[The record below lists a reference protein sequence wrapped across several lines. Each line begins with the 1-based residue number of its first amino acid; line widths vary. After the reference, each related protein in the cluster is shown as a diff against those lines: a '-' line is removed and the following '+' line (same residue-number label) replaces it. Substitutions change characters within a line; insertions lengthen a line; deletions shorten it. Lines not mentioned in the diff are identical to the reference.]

1 MIEMQYNFPLL
12 PGLPA
17 QWRERLR
24 QTVEAVSDEDFA
36 AMRPTFRQDVSKLTW
51 TAAEWL
57 GMAAE
62 RTLITEGS
70 HHGSLLSLLAAGVA
84 GKPLAV
90 DAAAYTGALEQ
101 ARALGCPLV
110 GCAIDTEGM
119 LPGSLRE
126 QCERAVATGRPV
138 AGVFLTVTVHNPL
151 GFVASE
157 RRRLELVDVAREF
170 GLLILEDDT
179 YGFME
184 PEAPERMAALAPER
198 TFFITSLSKIYAPAV
213 RTGFLVVPEGYVE
226 ATRGTLKNTTT
237 GTSSVHN
244 AAAIS
249 LIADGSM
256 DRVKGAKLAEGLAR
270 NAAARAL
277 LPADACWPGAK
288 AAWHLWVRL
297 PEGVSP
303 QSFEARMAERGVA
316 VSGGNWFA
324 AGPGAPNGFRIALG
338 GEVDPA
344 QVQRGVELVARELEA
359 GASHREAGS
368 PRAK

>member
-157 RRRLELVDVAREF
+157 QRRRELVEVAREF

-179 YGFME
+179 YGFMA
-184 PEAPERMAALAPER
+184 PEAPVRVAELAPER
-198 TFFITSLSKIYAPAV
+198 TFFFTSLSKIYAPAV
-213 RTGFLVVPEGYVE
+213 RTGFVVSPVGYVE
-226 ATRGTLKNTTT
+226 GVRGALKNTTT
-237 GTSSVHN
+237 GTSAVHN

-249 LIADGSM
+249 LLADGSV
-256 DRVKGAKLAEGLAR
+256 DRVMEAKLAEGLRR
-270 NAAARAL
+270 NAAARAVL
-277 LPADACWPGAK
+277 GSRCWPGAQR
-288 AAWHLWVRL
+288 AWHLWVSL
-297 PEGVSP
+297 PASMTA
-303 QSFEARMAERGVA
+303 QAFEARMRERGVA

-324 AGPGAPNGFRIALG
+324 TGLEAPLGFRIALG
-338 GEVDPA
+338 GEVDRA
-344 QVQRGVELVARELEA
+344 VTQRGVALVAEEMARL
-359 GASHREAGS
+359 
-368 PRAK
+368 